1 MNCSS
6 LRRQSAARPARGFLA
21 SSPTISLQPSKL
33 GHRSSLPEAATWEY
47 FAPAALDGV
56 LTDLSRRLR
65 EVLVFDGL
73 QLRERGL
80 AGRAVALRI
89 REAGRIILHL
99 RLVRRGGKV
108 LVSLAGVEPGKAL
121 AVIGVCRDHFD
132 RWFGTAPVSA
142 SSSAQTQ
149 DPIPQA

>member
-1 MNCSS
+1 M
-6 LRRQSAARPARGFLA
+6 
-21 SSPTISLQPSKL
+21 
-33 GHRSSLPEAATWEY
+33 
-47 FAPAALDGV
+47 
-56 LTDLSRRLR
+56 
-65 EVLVFDGL
+65 LVFDGL